1 MKVNTFN
8 SKFLFTVL
16 LIAGTTLLSSV
27 IAKAQTAD
35 STRTAEGRASALTE
49 KMKTELSL
57 TATQYPQVQAINL
70 KYAQKNEEIFKGS
83 EGKFAKFKALKASQK
98 GKSREMKAVLDKDQ
112 FSKYEE
118 MMEEMKNK
126 AKEGYK
132 NRQGAG
138 G

>member
-1 MKVNTFN
+1 MKANSFN
-8 SKFLFTVL
+8 LKFLFTVL
-16 LIAGTTLLSSV
+16 FITGTML
-27 IAKAQTAD
+27 AKAQSAD

-57 TATQYPQVQAINL
+57 TEVEYPQVQAINL

-98 GKSREMKAVLDKDQ
+98 DKSKEMKALLDKDQ
-112 FSKYEE
+112 FKKYEE

-126 AKEGYK
+126 AKEGY
-132 NRQGAG
+132 RSHQGAG
-138 G
+138 N